1 MSTPQPTPP
10 LSAWAQTL
18 RAAWQQR
25 PVRERRLLL
34 AGGTLFLLLALW
46 QWGIAPAL
54 SVWREAPARQAR
66 LETQTRQMLQL
77 QAEAQR
83 LQAPSRL
90 GRTQALERLQASA
103 DRLLGSGA
111 QLKPLG
117 EQVHVTLQATPAP
130 ALAQWLAQAREQAQ
144 ALPVQT
150 QLKQA
155 PRSSGESTEPL
166 WQGSLV
172 LRLP

>member
-1 MSTPQPTPP
+1 MKPVHPVHPAP
-10 LSAWAQTL
+10 AWAQAL

-25 PVRERRLLL
+25 PARERRLLL
-34 AGGTLFLLLALW
+34 AGGVFLALLAVW
-46 QWGIAPAL
+46 QWGIAPAV

-66 LETQTRQMLQL
+66 LEAQTRQMLQL

-83 LQAPSRL
+83 LQAPSHM
-90 GRTQALERLQASA
+90 GRAQALERLQASA
-103 DRLLGSGA
+103 DRLLGPGA
-111 QLKPLG
+111 QLREQG
-117 EQVHVTLQATPAP
+117 EQLQVTLLATPAP
-130 ALAQWLAQAREQAQ
+130 ALAQWLALAREQAQ
-144 ALPVQT
+144 ALPVHT

-155 PRSSGESTEPL
+155 PRQANGPTDPL

>member
-1 MSTPQPTPP
+1 MNTRPPTPP
-10 LSAWAQTL
+10 APAWVQAL
-18 RAAWQQR
+18 RTAWQQR
-25 PVRERRLLL
+25 PARERGLLL
-34 AGGTLFLLLALW
+34 VGGSFLVLLALW

-66 LETQTRQMLQL
+66 LENQTRQMLQL

-90 GRTQALERLQASA
+90 GRTQALERLQATSA
-103 DRLLGSGA
+103 L
-111 QLKPLG
+111 
-117 EQVHVTLQATPAP
+117 

-144 ALPVQT
+144 ALPVQV
-150 QLKQA
+150 QLKPA
-155 PRSSGESTEPL
+155 PRPAGESTEPL

>member
-1 MSTPQPTPP
+1 MNTRPPTPP
-10 LSAWAQTL
+10 SPAWAQAL
-18 RAAWQQR
+18 RTAWQQR
-25 PVRERRLLL
+25 PARERGLLL
-34 AGGTLFLLLALW
+34 VGGSLLVLLALW

-90 GRTQALERLQASA
+90 GRAPALERLQTSA
-103 DRLLGSGA
+103 DRLLGPGA
-111 QLKPLG
+111 QLKPQG
-117 EQVHVTLQATPAP
+117 EQLHVTLQATSAL
-130 ALAQWLAQAREQAQ
+130 ALAQWLAQSREQAQ
-144 ALPVQT
+144 ALPVQV
-150 QLKQA
+150 QLKPA
-155 PRSSGESTEPL
+155 PRPAGESTEPL